1 MATKGSTITSRQ
13 VRIVRSGGGGGGGGG
28 GGSGVGSLRMAL
40 AAIGG
45 TSGGISSAIHEI
57 AANPNAVVASR
68 VREKADLQ
76 ELNDRFATYIERVR
90 FLEADNK
97 RLHDILTKLKAKFEE
112 LERVLKEMYEG
123 ELAQA
128 RKTIDETTKAKAAV
142 EIRVAGLEQDLAE
155 YKRKWEEEVAAHI
168 FTKESIPKL
177 EKAISERDAQIDYL
191 TKNISV
197 LEFELGKMKSE
208 NGKLQR
214 DLQNAKMIADEETVA
229 RVELESRLQT
239 KDDEIAFL
247 KSMYEEKIRQ
257 LMDWDFGTEDFRA
270 MFSNELALALKDIR
284 AEYDGL
290 LEANRG
296 ADTESWYKAK
306 FDEMVRAGQRS
317 NTEVTTTK
325 EELRNARGKYNELLK
340 IIMELKAS
348 NAALLER
355 VAALEAELEAELK
368 AHEMA
373 MAERDVE
380 IEKLRAQIA
389 SQILELKALMDSKL
403 ALSAEISTYRRLL
416 QAEENRS
423 RETVEGTIAPAPAP
437 AKGPAPQPPKAVPVA
452 PKAEPVK

>member
-1 MATKGSTITSRQ
+1 
-13 VRIVRSGGGGGGGGG
+13 
-28 GGSGVGSLRMAL
+28 MAL
-40 AAIGG
+40 AAMGG
-45 TSGGISSAIHEI
+45 SAGGVASAIHEI
-57 AANPNAVVASR
+57 AADPNAVIANR
-68 VREKADLQ
+68 VREKQDLQ

-97 RLHDILTKLKAKFEE
+97 RLHDILNKLKEKFEE
-112 LERVLKEMYEG
+112 LERVLKQMYEE

-142 EIRVAGLEQDLAE
+142 EIRVAGLEQDLAD
-155 YKRKWEEEVAAHI
+155 YKRKWEEEVAAHT

-197 LEFELGKMKSE
+197 LEFELTKMKNE

-239 KDDEIAFL
+239 KEDEINFL

-284 AEYDGL
+284 AEYDAI

-306 FDEMVRAGQRS
+306 FDEMMMTSQRS
-317 NTEVTTTK
+317 
-325 EELRNARGKYNELLK
+325 GNELAGAK
-340 IIMELKAS
+340 DEVKKA
-348 NAALLER
+348 
-355 VAALEAELEAELK
+355 
-368 AHEMA
+368 
-373 MAERDVE
+373 
-380 IEKLRAQIA
+380 
-389 SQILELKALMDSKL
+389 
-403 ALSAEISTYRRLL
+403 
-416 QAEENRS
+416 
-423 RETVEGTIAPAPAP
+423 
-437 AKGPAPQPPKAVPVA
+437 
-452 PKAEPVK
+452 

>member
-1 MATKGSTITSRQ
+1 M
-13 VRIVRSGGGGGGGGG
+13 
-28 GGSGVGSLRMAL
+28 
-40 AAIGG
+40 
-45 TSGGISSAIHEI
+45 
-57 AANPNAVVASR
+57 
-68 VREKADLQ
+68 
-76 ELNDRFATYIERVR
+76 
-90 FLEADNK
+90 
-97 RLHDILTKLKAKFEE
+97 
-112 LERVLKEMYEG
+112 
-123 ELAQA
+123 
-128 RKTIDETTKAKAAV
+128 TKAKAAV

-197 LEFELGKMKSE
+197 LEFEL
-208 NGKLQR
+208 GKLQR

-317 NTEVTTTK
+317 NTEVTSTK
-325 EELRNARGKYNELLK
+325 EELRNARAKYNDLLK

-348 NAALLER
+348 SAALLER
-355 VAALEAELEAELK
+355 VAALEAELEAEQK

-373 MAERDVE
+373 LAERDVE

-423 RETVEGTIAPAPAP
+423 RETVEGTMATAPAPS
-437 AKGPAPQPPKAVPVA
+437 KGPAPQPPSKAEPVA
-452 PKAEPVK
+452 PKAAPVK

>member
-1 MATKGSTITSRQ
+1 
-13 VRIVRSGGGGGGGGG
+13 
-28 GGSGVGSLRMAL
+28 VGSLRMAL

-68 VREKADLQ
+68 VREKQDLQ

-97 RLHDILTKLKAKFEE
+97 RLHDILNKLKLKFEE
-112 LERVLKEMYEG
+112 LERVLKQMYEE

-142 EIRVAGLEQDLAE
+142 EIRVAGLEQDLAD
-155 YKRKWEEEVAAHI
+155 YKRKWEEEVAAHN
-168 FTKESIPKL
+168 FTKETIPKL
-177 EKAISERDAQIDYL
+177 EKMISERDAQIDYL

-197 LEFELGKMKSE
+197 LEFELGKLKNE

-239 KDDEIAFL
+239 KDDEISFL

-325 EELRNARGKYNELLK
+325 EELRSARAKYNDLLK
-340 IIMELKAS
+340 VIMELKAS
-348 NAALLER
+348 NAALSER
-355 VAALEAELEAELK
+355 IAALEAELDAERK

-373 MAERDVE
+373 MAERDAE

-403 ALSAEISTYRRLL
+403 ALSAEIATYRRLL
-416 QAEENRS
+416 MAEENRS
-423 RETVEGTIAPAPAP
+423 REGMEDAAAPAAYVTPAASASGKGPAPAP
-437 AKGPAPQPPKAVPVA
+437 PKGQPVA
-452 PKAEPVK
+452 PTK